1 MLVVRGDDGLDEL
14 TTTGTST
21 VWVVGGGEVR
31 VETLDPAALGVPAAT
46 RDDLRGGTREVN
58 AAAFRAVLAGEL
70 GPVRDAVLLNSAG
83 ALVAA
88 DGIGAG
94 PGTLAD
100 AFPAALKRA
109 AAAIDTGAARDV
121 LDRWVAL
128 STRLAASG

>member
-1 MLVVRGDDGLDEL
+1 M
-14 TTTGTST
+14 
-21 VWVVGGGEVR
+21 
-31 VETLDPAALGVPAAT
+31 
-46 RDDLRGGTREVN
+46 
-58 AAAFRAVLAGEL
+58 
-70 GPVRDAVLLNSAG
+70 RDAVLLNAAG

-94 PGTLAD
+94 AGAGPLAD

-128 STRLAASG
+128 STHCALARPPNGFRPPQTACCAHLAGPAEAATSTASAKWAVTRCRAGVR